1 MSRLS
6 KIHFVRGDLCRI
18 SDGTESAAVSRF
30 TLWSVVIPDERPQ
43 SERLQSIATIQKRL
57 QALLD
62 EGRMLRQAIEE
73 AAEMTLPVASDAQE
87 SALRIRGDTADRGKT
102 KSDS

>member
-1 MSRLS
+1 
-6 KIHFVRGDLCRI
+6 VDDLCRK
-18 SDGTESAAVSRF
+18 DAGTETALRGGF
-30 TLWSVVIPDERPQ
+30 TPWSVVIPDERPQ

-73 AAEMTLPVASDAQE
+73 SGEMTPPVTLDTQD
-87 SALRIRGDTADRGKT
+87 SALRIRDEIVARGKT
-102 KSDS
+102 NADS